1 MTEQPSA
8 ARQSREPQLDVERL
22 ELANGLTLLLSEN
35 HATPSVS
42 VSAIVLA
49 GARFEPHE
57 KAGLASL
64 VGELLDEGTLTRTS
78 QQLAEAVES
87 SGGRLR
93 SFGDYQI
100 SGVQSAFLAQDLG
113 LGLEIT
119 ADILMNATFPQEQVE
134 MHIARRRAQIKSRL
148 DVPRVQ
154 ASDVFNELVF
164 SGHPQQK
171 PTIGYDQT
179 IASLRRDDLVEFYR
193 RYFVPNN
200 TLLVVVG
207 DIDKEEVKRQVAE
220 HFGNWQRAEG
230 FERPD
235 IPAPTRQSA
244 AREKYVFASKEQVN
258 IFIGHLG
265 IDRRNPDYY
274 ALLVMDTIL
283 GSSPGFT
290 SRIPRILRD
299 EQGLAYTTFSNV
311 TASAGLDPGR
321 FIAYIG
327 TSPENLE
334 QALAGLRGEIRRIAA
349 EPVSEA
355 ELESAKSYLTG
366 NFVFAFQTNAQI
378 AEFLVEAEVYGLGFD
393 YLQAYPRLIRAVTIE
408 DVARVASAYLAP
420 DALTTV
426 VVGPV
431 DEQGNLVE
439 SREPRV

>member
-1 MTEQPSA
+1 MTDQPSA
-8 ARQSREPQLDVERL
+8 TRRTTEPHVDVERVDYP
-22 ELANGLTLLLSEN
+22 NGLTLLLSEN

-42 VSAIVLA
+42 INAIVLA
-49 GARFEPHE
+49 GSRFEPDD

-64 VGELLDEGTLTRTS
+64 VGELIDEGTATRTS

-87 SGGRLR
+87 AGGRLR
-93 SFGDYQI
+93 SYGDYQT
-100 SGVQSAFLAQDLG
+100 SGVHSAFLSQDLT

-119 ADILMNATFPQEQVE
+119 ADILTNATFPEDQIE
-134 MHIARRRAQIKSRL
+134 MHVARRRAQIKSRL

-154 ASDVFNELVF
+154 ASDAFNEVVF
-164 SGHPQQK
+164 AGHPQHR
-171 PTIGYDQT
+171 PAIGYEAT
-179 IASLRRDDLVEFYR
+179 IDSLTRQDMVEFYQ

-207 DIDKEEVKRQVAE
+207 DIDKDEVKQKVADW
-220 HFGNWQRAEG
+220 FGGWPRAEA
-230 FERPD
+230 FARPE
-235 IPAPTRQSA
+235 IAPAQRQTGA
-244 AREKYVFASKEQVN
+244 IEKYVFAPKEQVN

-274 ALLVMDTIL
+274 TLLVMDTIL

-299 EQGLAYTTFSNV
+299 EQGLAYTTFSNM
-311 TASAGLDPGR
+311 TASAGLDAGR

-327 TSPENLE
+327 TSPDNLQ
-334 QALAGLRGEIRRIAA
+334 QALTGLRHEIRRIAT
-349 EPVSEA
+349 EPVTPE
-355 ELESAKSYLTG
+355 ELDSAKAYLTG
-366 NFVFAFQTNAQI
+366 NFVFDFQTNAQI

-393 YLQAYPRLIRAVTIE
+393 YLTSYPEKIRAVTLA
-408 DVARVASAYLAP
+408 DVSRVAQTYLSP

-431 DEQGNLVE
+431 DELGNIIE
-439 SREPRV
+439 Q

>member
-1 MTEQPSA
+1 MTDQQSA
-8 ARQSREPQLDVERL
+8 ARRTTEPQVEVERVDYP
-22 ELANGLTLLLSEN
+22 NGLTLLLSEN

-42 VSAIVLA
+42 INAIVLA
-49 GARFEPHE
+49 GSRFEPDD

-64 VGELLDEGTLTRTS
+64 VGELIDEGTATRTS

-93 SFGDYQI
+93 SYGDYQT
-100 SGVQSAFLAQDLG
+100 SGVHSAFLSQDLT

-119 ADILMNATFPQEQVE
+119 ADILMNATFPEDQVE
-134 MHIARRRAQIKSRL
+134 RHVARRRAQIKSRL

-154 ASDVFNELVF
+154 ASDAFNEVVF
-164 SGHPQQK
+164 AGHPQHR
-171 PTIGYDQT
+171 PAIGYEAT
-179 IASLRRDDLVEFYR
+179 IDTLTRQDMVDFYR

-207 DIDKEEVKRQVAE
+207 DIDKEEVKQKVIDWFSGWE
-220 HFGNWQRAEG
+220 RAEA
-230 FERPD
+230 FERPV
-235 IPAPTRQSA
+235 ITPPQRQTGA
-244 AREKYVFASKEQVN
+244 KEKYVFASKEQVN

-299 EQGLAYTTFSNV
+299 EQGLAYTTFSNM
-311 TASAGLDPGR
+311 TASAGLDMGR

-327 TSPENLE
+327 TSPENLQ
-334 QALAGLRGEIRRIAA
+334 QALTGLRHEIRRMAA
-349 EPVSEA
+349 EPVTQE
-355 ELESAKSYLTG
+355 EVESAKSYLTG
-366 NFVFAFQTNAQI
+366 NFVFDFQTNAQI

-393 YLQAYPRLIRAVTIE
+393 YLKSYPEKIRAVTIA
-408 DVARVASAYLAP
+408 DVSRVAQTYLAP

-431 DEQGNLVE
+431 DELGNLIDQ
-439 SREPRV
+439 